1 MVKATGLV
9 GFRYCDNTINFTV
22 ADPEIE
28 LDGDDNSRLIFRVN
42 GTDGTAFPDQRAV
55 MVKLLPGQAESRL
68 VVNNGNGTTT
78 VSYVKIPGFVPAEG
92 TGIFADFYPAF
103 SPSFEGQVPRPD
115 RFGSLT
121 ISYTFQNNG

>member
-78 VSYVKIPGFVPAEG
+78 VSYVKIPGLFLPTGGPGYSPTSTRPSVP
-92 TGIFADFYPAF
+92 
-103 SPSFEGQVPRPD
+103 PSRARSRGRTASDP
-115 RFGSLT
+115 
-121 ISYTFQNNG
+121 